1 MKTYTQ
7 YQRQSPTVTTVT
19 PCVERKTNTVE
30 QTVGNGESLFEAI
43 IRRKKKRG
51 KEKEKITPEVSEIS
65 GSPGSSLVVFL
76 TSRST
81 PGLGTTSPTTS
92 GDDRRKPSKKKGK
105 EIKRWTIKSDFAG
118 TGFTHEELKD
128 VFANVQLDAWDR
140 AEMGQSMLKRNG

>member
-1 MKTYTQ
+1 MWNEKRTLSNKLLGTERVYS
-7 YQRQSPTVTTVT
+7 RQ
-19 PCVERKTNTVE
+19 
-30 QTVGNGESLFEAI
+30 LFEE
-43 IRRKKKRG
+43 KKRG

-105 EIKRWTIKSDFAG
+105 EITRWTIKSDFAG